1 MASNT
6 VSGQAPG
13 NSSSGV
19 KQHLPLLIVLMVGLF
34 LAILNQTL
42 LNVALPHI
50 TNEFN
55 ITTNTAQWL
64 LTGYMLVNGILIPL
78 SAFLIDRFGVRLL
91 FLAAMFCFT
100 LGALVCS
107 LADNFSVML
116 IGRLIQAVGGGV
128 LSPLVMSVILFIFPP
143 EMRGKGMGI
152 FGLAMMFAPAVGP
165 TLSGW
170 VVQNY
175 DWHLLFTGMIP
186 PGIIVFIVALFKLR
200 NIEEAKKIQLDYLG
214 TISSLAGVGLLLYGL
229 SEAGT
234 KGWGDITVSG
244 CIVVG
249 VVIIAFFVIWEIRS
263 RNPLLNMGVFR
274 FGIFSLSNVINA
286 LVTASMYAGML
297 LLPLY
302 LQNLRGFTPLES
314 GLLMLP
320 GALVMLIMSPISGIL
335 FDKIGPRPL
344 AIIGML
350 ITTVTTYYFT
360 KLTMDSTYS
369 YILVLYMVRFFGMS
383 FLMMPIMT
391 AGMNQLPRDLNK
403 HGTAMSNTLRQ
414 VSGSIGT
421 SVITTIFTN
430 RTTFHAAAYSDRLNT
445 TDPQFMQ
452 SFTDLVNRIVQTT
465 HLPLAQAQTQAAT
478 LLGTQVKMEATV
490 QGINDAF
497 FWATIISIFGLV
509 LSFFLRDVRKDK
521 PKAAAVQETVNEPE
535 ILMLPAPRETAQNH

>member
-1 MASNT
+1 MSTNQQIDKPAG
-6 VSGQAPG
+6 SGFR
-13 NSSSGV
+13 
-19 KQHLPLLIVLMVGLF
+19 QHLPLLIVLMVGLF

-50 TNEFN
+50 TNEYG

-64 LTGYMLVNGILIPL
+64 LTGYMLVNGVLIPL
-78 SAFLIDRFGVRLL
+78 SAFLIERFGVRVL

-100 LGALVCS
+100 LGALICGVAGS
-107 LADNFSVML
+107 FSVLL

-152 FGLAMMFAPAVGP
+152 FGLAMMFAPAIGP

-175 DWHLLFTGMIP
+175 DWHILFSGMIP
-186 PGIIVFIVALFKLR
+186 FGVIVIIIAFFKMR
-200 NIEEAKKIQLDYLG
+200 NIEQPKLIKLDYMG
-214 TISSLAGVGLLLYGL
+214 TLSSLAGVGLLLYGL

-234 KGWGDITVSG
+234 KGWGDTEVMA
-244 CIVVG
+244 CI
-249 VVIIAFFVIWEIRS
+249 IIGTILVAFFVIWEMRT

-274 FGIFSLSNVINA
+274 FGIFSLSNVINIF
-286 LVTASMYAGML
+286 VTASMYAGML
-297 LLPLY
+297 LIPIY
-302 LQNLRGFTPLES
+302 LQNLRGITPLDS

-335 FDKIGPRPL
+335 FDKVGPRPL
-344 AIIGML
+344 AIIGMV
-350 ITTVTTYYFT
+350 ITTVTTYQLT
-360 KLTMDSTYS
+360 KLTLDTSYS
-369 YILVLYMVRFFGMS
+369 YILIIYMIRYFGMS

-421 SVITTIFTN
+421 SVITTIFTT
-430 RTTFHAAAYSDRLNT
+430 RTTFHGAAYADRMDT
-445 TDPQFMQ
+445 TNPTFMQ
-452 SFTDLVNRIVQTT
+452 SFGELVNKISTEL
-465 HLPLAQAQTQAAT
+465 HIPLAQAKTQAVTMLA
-478 LLGTQVKMEATV
+478 GHVKMEATV

-497 FWATIISIFGLV
+497 FWATLISVAGLV

-521 PKAAAVQETVNEPE
+521 DRLAKKEHTET
-535 ILMLPAPRETAQNH
+535 LMLPAPKETLVTERGV

>member
-1 MASNT
+1 MATNQQLDKPA
-6 VSGQAPG
+6 SGG
-13 NSSSGV
+13 FR
-19 KQHLPLLIVLMVGLF
+19 QHLPLLVVLMIGLF

-50 TNEFN
+50 TNEYG

-64 LTGYMLVNGILIPL
+64 LTGYMLVNGVLIPL
-78 SAFLIDRFGVRLL
+78 SAFLIERFGVRLL

-100 LGALVCS
+100 LGALICGIAGS
-107 LADNFSVML
+107 FSMLL

-152 FGLAMMFAPAVGP
+152 FGLAMMFAPAIGP

-175 DWHLLFTGMIP
+175 DWHLLFSSMIP
-186 PGIIVFIVALFKLR
+186 FGIIVLIIAFFKMR
-200 NIEEAKKIQLDYLG
+200 NIEQPKIIKLDYMG
-214 TISSLAGVGLLLYGL
+214 TLSSLAGVGLLLYGL

-234 KGWGDITVSG
+234 KGWGDTEVLT
-244 CIVVG
+244 CI
-249 VVIIAFFVIWEIRS
+249 IIGAVLVAFFVIWEIRTDK
-263 RNPLLNMGVFR
+263 PLLNMGVFR
-274 FGIFSLSNVINA
+274 FGIFSLSNVINIF
-286 LVTASMYAGML
+286 VTASMYAGML
-297 LLPLY
+297 LIPIY
-302 LQNLRGFTPLES
+302 LQNLRGITPLDS

-335 FDKIGPRPL
+335 FDKVGPRPL
-344 AIIGML
+344 AILGMV
-350 ITTVTTYYFT
+350 ITTVTTYQFT
-360 KLTMDSTYS
+360 KLTLDTSYS
-369 YILVLYMVRFFGMS
+369 YILILYMIRYFGMS

-421 SVITTIFTN
+421 SVITTIFTT
-430 RTTFHAAAYSDRLNT
+430 RSTFHGAAMTDRMDT
-445 TDPQFMQ
+445 TNPTFMQ
-452 SFTDLVNRIVQTT
+452 SFGELVNRIATEL
-465 HLPLAQAQTQAAT
+465 HIPLAQAKTQAVTMLA
-478 LLGTQVKMEATV
+478 GQVKMESTV

-497 FWATIISIFGLV
+497 YWATIISVAGLV

-521 PKAAAVQETVNEPE
+521 DRLAKKKLKNGEM
-535 ILMLPAPRETAQNH
+535 LMLPAPKETLASERGV

>member
-1 MASNT
+1 MATN
-6 VSGQAPG
+6 QQIDKPA
-13 NSSSGV
+13 SSGFR
-19 KQHLPLLIVLMVGLF
+19 QHLPLLIVLMVGLF

-50 TNEFN
+50 TNEYG

-64 LTGYMLVNGILIPL
+64 LTGYMLVNGVLIPL
-78 SAFLIDRFGVRLL
+78 SAFLIERFGVRVL

-100 LGALVCS
+100 LGALICGVAGS
-107 LADNFSVML
+107 FSVL
-116 IGRLIQAVGGGV
+116 LTGRLIQAVGGGV

-152 FGLAMMFAPAVGP
+152 FGLAMMFAPAIGP

-175 DWHLLFTGMIP
+175 DWHILFSGMIP
-186 PGIIVFIVALFKLR
+186 FGVIVIIIAFFKMR
-200 NIEEAKKIQLDYLG
+200 NIEQPKLIKLDYMG
-214 TISSLAGVGLLLYGL
+214 TLSSLAGVGLLLYGL

-234 KGWGDITVSG
+234 KGWGDTEVMT
-244 CIVVG
+244 CI
-249 VVIIAFFVIWEIRS
+249 IIGAILVAFFVIWEMRT

-274 FGIFSLSNVINA
+274 FGIFSLSNVINIF
-286 LVTASMYAGML
+286 VTASMYAGML
-297 LLPLY
+297 LIPIY
-302 LQNLRGFTPLES
+302 LQNLRGITPLDS

-320 GALVMLIMSPISGIL
+320 GAIVMLIMSPISGIL
-335 FDKIGPRPL
+335 FDKVGPRPL
-344 AIIGML
+344 AIIGMV
-350 ITTVTTYYFT
+350 ITTVTTYQLT
-360 KLTMDSTYS
+360 KLTLDTSYS
-369 YILVLYMVRFFGMS
+369 YILIIYMVRYFGMS

-421 SVITTIFTN
+421 SVITTIFTT
-430 RTTFHAAAYSDRLNT
+430 RTTFHGAAYADRMDT
-445 TDPQFMQ
+445 TNPTFMQ
-452 SFTDLVNRIVQTT
+452 SFGELVNKIATELHIPV
-465 HLPLAQAQTQAAT
+465 AQAKTQAVTMLA
-478 LLGTQVKMEATV
+478 GHVKMEATV

-497 FWATIISIFGLV
+497 FWATLISVAGLV

-521 PKAAAVQETVNEPE
+521 DRLAKKERKET
-535 ILMLPAPRETAQNH
+535 LMLPAPKETLVTERGV

>member
-1 MASNT
+1 MASAQ
-6 VSGQAPG
+6 VSTGADTP
-13 NSSSGV
+13 SF

-50 TNEFN
+50 TNEYG

-64 LTGYMLVNGILIPL
+64 LTGYMLVNGVLIPL
-78 SAFLIDRFGVRLL
+78 SAFLIERFGVRVL
-91 FLAAMFCFT
+91 FLAAMFSFT
-100 LGALVCS
+100 LGALICG
-107 LADNFSVML
+107 LADSFSVLL

-175 DWHLLFTGMIP
+175 DWHILFTGMIP
-186 PGIIVFIVALFKLR
+186 FGVIIFFVALFKMR
-200 NIEEAKKIQLDYLG
+200 NIEQPKMIKLDYLG
-214 TISSLAGVGLLLYGL
+214 TFSSLAGVGLLLYGL
-229 SEAGT
+229 SEAGS
-234 KGWGDITVSG
+234 KGWGDMEVVS
-244 CIVVG
+244 CIVAGAILVT
-249 VVIIAFFVIWEIRS
+249 FFVIWEMRS
-263 RNPLLNMGVFR
+263 KNPLLNMGVFR
-274 FGIFSLSNVINA
+274 YGIFSLSNVINIF
-286 LVTASMYAGML
+286 VTASMFAGML
-297 LLPLY
+297 LLPIY
-302 LQNLRGFTPLES
+302 LQNLRGITPLNS

-344 AIIGML
+344 AITGMI
-350 ITTVTTYYFT
+350 ITTLTTWEFT
-360 KLTMDSTYS
+360 KLTLDTSYN
-369 YILVLYMVRFFGMS
+369 YILVVYMIRYFGMS

-421 SVITTIFTN
+421 SIITTIFTT
-430 RTTFHAAAYSDRLNT
+430 RASFHGAALTDRMDT
-445 TDPQFMQ
+445 TDPGFMQ
-452 SFTDLVNRIVQTT
+452 GFMELVNKIASAA
-465 HLPLAQAQTQAAT
+465 HIPLAQAKTQAAT
-478 LLGTQVKMEATV
+478 ALAGQVKLESSV

-497 FWATIISIFGLV
+497 FWATMISVVGLV

-521 PKAAAVQETVNEPE
+521 VRQAKKDENVEL
-535 ILMLPAPRETAQNH
+535 LMLPAPQQVIAAEKG

>member
-1 MASNT
+1 MATN
-6 VSGQAPG
+6 QQIDKPA
-13 NSSSGV
+13 SSGFR
-19 KQHLPLLIVLMVGLF
+19 QHLPLLIVLMVGLF

-50 TNEFN
+50 TNEYG

-64 LTGYMLVNGILIPL
+64 LTGYMLVNGVLIPL
-78 SAFLIDRFGVRLL
+78 SAFLIERFGVRVL

-100 LGALVCS
+100 LGALICGVAGS
-107 LADNFSVML
+107 FSVL
-116 IGRLIQAVGGGV
+116 LTGRLIQAVGGGV

-152 FGLAMMFAPAVGP
+152 FGLAMMFAPAIGP

-175 DWHLLFTGMIP
+175 DWHILFSGMIP
-186 PGIIVFIVALFKLR
+186 FGVIVIIIAFFKMR
-200 NIEEAKKIQLDYLG
+200 NIEQPKLIKLDYMG
-214 TISSLAGVGLLLYGL
+214 TLSSLAGVGLLLYGL

-234 KGWGDITVSG
+234 KGWGDTEVMT
-244 CIVVG
+244 CI
-249 VVIIAFFVIWEIRS
+249 IIGAILVAFFVIWEMRT

-274 FGIFSLSNVINA
+274 FGIFSLSNVINIF
-286 LVTASMYAGML
+286 VTASMYAGML
-297 LLPLY
+297 LIPIY
-302 LQNLRGFTPLES
+302 LQNLRGITPLDS

-320 GALVMLIMSPISGIL
+320 GAIVMLIMSPISGIL
-335 FDKIGPRPL
+335 FDKVGPRPL
-344 AIIGML
+344 AIIGMV
-350 ITTVTTYYFT
+350 ITTVTTYQLT
-360 KLTMDSTYS
+360 KLTLDTSYS
-369 YILVLYMVRFFGMS
+369 YILIIYMVRYFGMS

-421 SVITTIFTN
+421 SVITTIFTT
-430 RTTFHAAAYSDRLNT
+430 RTTFHGAAYADRMDT
-445 TDPQFMQ
+445 TNPTFMQ
-452 SFTDLVNRIVQTT
+452 SFGELVNKIASELHIPV
-465 HLPLAQAQTQAAT
+465 AQAKTQAVTMLA
-478 LLGTQVKMEATV
+478 GHVKMEATV

-497 FWATIISIFGLV
+497 FWATLISVAGLV

-521 PKAAAVQETVNEPE
+521 DRLAKKERKET
-535 ILMLPAPRETAQNH
+535 LMLPAPKETLVTERGV

>member
-1 MASNT
+1 MATN
-6 VSGQAPG
+6 QQIDKPA
-13 NSSSGV
+13 SSGFR
-19 KQHLPLLIVLMVGLF
+19 QHLPLLIVLMVGLF

-50 TNEFN
+50 TNEYG

-64 LTGYMLVNGILIPL
+64 LTGYMLVNGVLIPL
-78 SAFLIDRFGVRLL
+78 SAFLIERFGVRVL

-100 LGALVCS
+100 LGALICGVAGS
-107 LADNFSVML
+107 FSVL
-116 IGRLIQAVGGGV
+116 LTGRLIQAVGGGV

-152 FGLAMMFAPAVGP
+152 FGLAMMFASAIGP

-175 DWHLLFTGMIP
+175 DWHILFSGMIP
-186 PGIIVFIVALFKLR
+186 FGVIVIIIAFFKMR
-200 NIEEAKKIQLDYLG
+200 NIEQPKLIKLDYMG
-214 TISSLAGVGLLLYGL
+214 TLSSLAGVGLLLYGL

-234 KGWGDITVSG
+234 KGWGDTEVMT
-244 CIVVG
+244 CI
-249 VVIIAFFVIWEIRS
+249 IIGAILVAFFVIWEMRT

-274 FGIFSLSNVINA
+274 FGIFSLSNVINIF
-286 LVTASMYAGML
+286 VTASMYAGML
-297 LLPLY
+297 LIPIY
-302 LQNLRGFTPLES
+302 LQNLRGITPLDS

-320 GALVMLIMSPISGIL
+320 GAIVMLIMSPISGIL
-335 FDKIGPRPL
+335 FDKVGPRPL
-344 AIIGML
+344 AIIGMV
-350 ITTVTTYYFT
+350 ITTVTTYQLT
-360 KLTMDSTYS
+360 KLTLDTSYS
-369 YILVLYMVRFFGMS
+369 YILIIYMVRYFGMS

-421 SVITTIFTN
+421 SVITTIFTT
-430 RTTFHAAAYSDRLNT
+430 RTTFHGAAYADRMDT
-445 TDPQFMQ
+445 TNPTFMQ
-452 SFTDLVNRIVQTT
+452 SFGELVNKIATELHIPV
-465 HLPLAQAQTQAAT
+465 AQAKTQAVTMLA
-478 LLGTQVKMEATV
+478 GHVKMEATV

-497 FWATIISIFGLV
+497 FWATLISVAGLV

-521 PKAAAVQETVNEPE
+521 DRLAKKERKET
-535 ILMLPAPRETAQNH
+535 LMLPAPKETLVTERGV

>member
-1 MASNT
+1 MATN
-6 VSGQAPG
+6 QQIDKPA
-13 NSSSGV
+13 SSGFR
-19 KQHLPLLIVLMVGLF
+19 QHLPLLIVLMVGLF

-50 TNEFN
+50 TNEYG

-64 LTGYMLVNGILIPL
+64 LTGYMLVNGVLIPL
-78 SAFLIDRFGVRLL
+78 SAFLIERFGVRVL

-100 LGALVCS
+100 LGALICGVAGS
-107 LADNFSVML
+107 FSVL
-116 IGRLIQAVGGGV
+116 LTGRLIQAVGGGV

-152 FGLAMMFAPAVGP
+152 FGLAMMFAPAIGP

-175 DWHLLFTGMIP
+175 DWHILFSGMIP
-186 PGIIVFIVALFKLR
+186 FGVIVIIIAFFKMR
-200 NIEEAKKIQLDYLG
+200 NIEQPKIIKLDYMG
-214 TISSLAGVGLLLYGL
+214 TLSSLAGVGLLLYGL

-234 KGWGDITVSG
+234 KGWGDTEVMT
-244 CIVVG
+244 CI
-249 VVIIAFFVIWEIRS
+249 IIGAILVAFFVIWEMRT
-263 RNPLLNMGVFR
+263 RTPLLNMGVFR
-274 FGIFSLSNVINA
+274 FGIFSLSNVINIF
-286 LVTASMYAGML
+286 VTASMYAGML
-297 LLPLY
+297 LIPIY
-302 LQNLRGFTPLES
+302 LQNLRGITPLDS

-335 FDKIGPRPL
+335 FDIVGPRPL
-344 AIIGML
+344 AIIGMV
-350 ITTVTTYYFT
+350 ITTVTTYQLT
-360 KLTMDSTYS
+360 KLTLDTSYS
-369 YILVLYMVRFFGMS
+369 YILIIYMIRYFGMS

-421 SVITTIFTN
+421 SVITTIFTT
-430 RTTFHAAAYSDRLNT
+430 RTTFHGAAYADRMDT
-445 TDPQFMQ
+445 TNPTFMQ
-452 SFTDLVNRIVQTT
+452 SFSELVNKIATEL
-465 HLPLAQAQTQAAT
+465 HIPLAQAKTQAVTMLA
-478 LLGTQVKMEATV
+478 GQVKMEATV

-497 FWATIISIFGLV
+497 FWATIISVAGLF

-521 PKAAAVQETVNEPE
+521 DRLAKKERKET
-535 ILMLPAPRETAQNH
+535 LMLPAPKETLATERGGV